1 MPLILLPLLRFLI
14 AVLSISIARA
24 RRPLAVVSHAVD
36 AAMLAWL
43 AASLARGTPVGWTL
57 GSGSAGIGISM
68 TGDRI
73 GMTFAALAWGLSL
86 AVNVYI
92 WRDRLR
98 PYFFLLVHLL
108 VGACYAVSFTQD
120 LFNAYLL
127 FELLTLVSFLLVGY
141 ERRPRQIWASLRY
154 LILSSFGMSVFL
166 FGVGIVYAHCGTLD
180 VGVLRPLIAASAG
193 EPWVLLAAAL
203 LTTGIGVKAGVFLF
217 SLWLPAAHARAMPA
231 VSALLSGVVIKMGV
245 LELFRLA
252 DVFPLR
258 LPLIVLGSITGI
270 LGIAYAVTVHDIK
283 KMLAFHTLSQIGY
296 VLIGF
301 GADTPVAR
309 LGALTYAV
317 AHGLFKA
324 LLFLSAGDASA
335 HVGSADD
342 RTLTEHKAR
351 IPRATRIALAVGVL
365 GIVGLPP
372 LAGFDAKAILEDGLS
387 SLGPRIIVWLLS
399 IGTVLS
405 FAKFVP
411 FLFARSTVRAER
423 PRACAYAWLG
433 GLIVAFWPVSV
444 LMTSVPLC
452 LAALGGMHLIESLGS
467 LLAGAGLYMLV
478 RRRTLR
484 LPQAIF
490 RLEESPLIIL
500 LGFFL
505 VFVLLFISGSAG

>member
-14 AVLSISIARA
+14 AILSITVSRA
-24 RRPLAVVSHAVD
+24 RRPLAVAAHVAD
-36 AAMLAWL
+36 AALLAWL
-43 AASLARGTPVGWTL
+43 AVSLAHGTPVGWTL
-57 GSGSAGIGISM
+57 GSGSAGVGISM

-141 ERRPRQIWASLRY
+141 GRQPRQIWASLRY
-154 LILSSFGMSVFL
+154 LILSSFGMTLFL
-166 FGVGIVYAHCGTLD
+166 FGVGTVYAHCGTLD
-180 VGVLRPLIAASAG
+180 VGALRPLVAASAG
-193 EPWVLLAAAL
+193 EPWVLLSAAL
-203 LTTGIGVKAGVFLF
+203 LTAGVSVKAGVFLF

-270 LGIAYAVTVHDIK
+270 LGIAYAVTAHDLK

-301 GADTPVAR
+301 GADTPTAR
-309 LGALTYAV
+309 LGALAYAV

-324 LLFLSAGDASA
+324 LLFLSLGDAAA
-335 HVGSADD
+335 HVGGADD
-342 RTLTEHKAR
+342 RTLTEHKAG
-351 IPRATRIALAVGVL
+351 IPRATRIALVVGVL

-372 LAGFDAKAILEDGLS
+372 LAGFDAKAILEDGLP
-387 SLGPRIIVWLLS
+387 SLGPHIVVWLLS
-399 IGTVLS
+399 VGTVLS
-405 FAKFVP
+405 FGKFVP
-411 FLFARSTVRAER
+411 FLFARSTVRAEC
-423 PRACAYAWLG
+423 PRASAYGWLG

-452 LAALGGMHLIESLGS
+452 LAALGATHLIESFAS
-467 LLAGAGLYMLV
+467 LLVGAGLYLLV
-478 RRRTLR
+478 RRHTMR

-505 VFVLLFISGSAG
+505 VFALLLIGGGAG